1 MHLDFNFKRK
11 LPFKISSVTPGSQDN
26 FQKIINLK
34 KNPTT
39 KPQVMYIYKQENNFQ
54 LKSGL

>member
-26 FQKIINLK
+26 FQKTINLK
-34 KNPTT
+34 KNP
-39 KPQVMYIYKQENNFQ
+39 NNQ
-54 LKSGL
+54 ASSDVYL